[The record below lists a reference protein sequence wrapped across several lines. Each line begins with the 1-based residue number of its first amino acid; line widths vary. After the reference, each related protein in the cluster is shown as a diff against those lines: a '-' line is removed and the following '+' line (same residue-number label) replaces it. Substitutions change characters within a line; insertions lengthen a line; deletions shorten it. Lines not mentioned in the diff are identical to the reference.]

1 MKAREIVAEGFR
13 TESTDEEREL
23 WRVLRAR
30 RFGGFEFRRDH
41 PIGPYFADF
50 CWVKRL
56 ASRPLHGLIV
66 VCCTDVDCPPPPQR
80 LIIELDGSHHGESL

>member
-41 PIGPYFADF
+41 PIGRISPTSA
-50 CWVKRL
+50 
-56 ASRPLHGLIV
+56 
-66 VCCTDVDCPPPPQR
+66 
-80 LIIELDGSHHGESL
+80 GSSSG